1 MTKTLIIA
9 EKPSVASDIAKSL
22 GGFKKEKDFWE
33 SDDYVLTSAV
43 GHLLEIKEPEEYE
56 VKRGKWTFNHLPV
69 IPSHFDSSP
78 IAKTSSQLRLVTKLI
93 KRKDVSALIN
103 ACDAGREGE
112 LIFRL
117 IAEHAKN
124 KKPIQRLWLQS
135 MTPNAIRE
143 GFNNLRS
150 DEEMLPLAQ
159 AARSRAEADWLVGI
173 NGTRAMTAF
182 NSQNGGFFLT
192 TVGRVQTPTL
202 SIVVERE
209 KEIRNFIPRSYWE
222 VHGAFQCANGTYEG
236 RWIDK
241 TFKKDPADPEKNAV
255 RIWDKKQAEAI
266 VAACQGK
273 QGIVTEESRPATQV
287 SPQLFDLTSLQREAN
302 ARFGFSAKR
311 TLDAAQRLYEQHKA
325 LTYPRTDS
333 RHLPEDYIGTCYQ
346 TMAALSG
353 QTAYK
358 PFADMVTANKWIHPN
373 RRIFD
378 NRKISD
384 HFAIIPTL
392 QPLKTTREDDQK
404 LYDMVVRRFLA
415 VFFPAAE
422 FQVTTRYTDI
432 GEHRF
437 LSNGRVM
444 TKPGWMAVY
453 GKETQVNN
461 GKDSEKT
468 LVPVK
473 NKETVSAEDIRANG
487 ESTKP
492 PARFT
497 EATLLGAMER
507 AGKMVENDELAEA
520 MKEKGL
526 GTPATRASII
536 EGLLKEYLTREGRE
550 LIPTPKAFQLMTLLN
565 GLGIQELTKPEL
577 TGEWEYQLS
586 QMEKGQI
593 SREEFMQHIAGMAE
607 DIVGQ
612 AKEYDGDTVPGDYA
626 VLKTPCPQCGGVV
639 QENYKRFAC
648 THCDFSITKMPGARM
663 FSIPEVE
670 ELLEKRQ
677 IGPLQGFRAKTG
689 FPFAAILKIAEDPEK
704 GGLRM
709 EFDFGQPKEDEAEPF
724 DPTGKTPVGTCPACK
739 GNVYDTG
746 MAYQCEHNLS
756 KEKTCKFRSGRII
769 LQQEIAPEQMTKLL
783 TEGKTDLLE
792 GFISKRTNRPFK
804 AYLEMGKAGKIGF
817 KFEESTAKKTSRRA
831 TTKAA
836 EAKAETAEKPAKKT
850 ATSAKK
856 ATTAKKTTR
865 TRKTTKA

>member
-22 GGFKKEKDFWE
+22 GGFTKEKDFWE

-43 GHLLEIKEPEEYE
+43 GHLLEIKEPEECE

-69 IPSHFDSSP
+69 IPPKFDSSP
-78 IAKTSSQLRLVTKLI
+78 IAKTSSQLRLVTRLI
-93 KRKDVSALIN
+93 KRKDVGALIN

-143 GFNNLRS
+143 GFKNLRS
-150 DEEMLPLAQ
+150 DEEMLPLAE

-209 KEIRNFIPRSYWE
+209 KQIQNFVPRNYWE
-222 VHGAFQCANGTYEG
+222 VHAAFNCANSSYEG
-236 RWIDK
+236 RWINK
-241 TFKKDPADPEKNAV
+241 TFKKDPADAEKTNV
-255 RIWDKKQAEAI
+255 RLWTESEAQAI
-266 VAACQGK
+266 VDACRGK
-273 QGIVTEESRPATQV
+273 HGIVTEESRPATQI

-333 RHLPEDYIGTCYQ
+333 RHLPEDYIGPCYQ
-346 TMAALSG
+346 IMGALGG
-353 QTAYK
+353 QATYK
-358 PFADMVTANKWIHPN
+358 PFADQVTANKWIHPN

-378 NRKISD
+378 NKKISD

-404 LYDMVVRRFLA
+404 LYDMVIRRFLA

-422 FQVTTRYTDI
+422 FQVTTRYTDV

-444 TKPGWMAVY
+444 TKPGWLAIY
-453 GKETQVNN
+453 GKEAQVST
-461 GKDSEKT
+461 GKESDKT
-468 LVPVK
+468 LVPVN
-473 NKETVSAEDIRANG
+473 NKENVNTQDVWSKG

-492 PARFT
+492 PARYT

-507 AGKMVENDELAEA
+507 AGKLVDDGDLAGA
-520 MKEKGL
+520 MEGKGL
-526 GTPATRASII
+526 GTPATRAAII

-550 LIPTPKAFQLMTLLN
+550 LVPTPKAFQLMTLLN
-565 GLGIQELTKPEL
+565 GLGIRELTLPEL
-577 TGEWEYQLS
+577 TGEWEYQLA

-593 SREEFMQHIAGMAE
+593 SRDEFMKRIAGMAE
-607 DIVGQ
+607 NIVGH

-626 VLKTPCPQCGGVV
+626 TLKTPCPQCGGCVK
-639 QENYKRFAC
+639 ENYKRFAC
-648 THCDFSITKMPGARM
+648 TSCDFSITKMPGSRM

-670 ELLEKRQ
+670 DLLEKRQ

-689 FPFAAILKIAEDPEK
+689 FPFAAILKITEDPEK

-709 EFDFGQPKEDEAEPF
+709 EFDFGQPKEDDAEPF
-724 DPTGKTPVGTCPACK
+724 DPTGKTPVGACPVCK
-739 GNVYDTG
+739 GNIYDTG
-746 MAYQCEHNLS
+746 MAYQCEHALG

-783 TEGKTDLLE
+783 TEGKTDLLQ

-804 AYLEMGKAGKIGF
+804 AYLEMGKGGKIGF
-817 KFEESTAKKTSRRA
+817 KFEEAAKKTTKRA
-831 TTKAA
+831 ASKTTTETA
-836 EAKAETAEKPAKKT
+836 AETAATPAKKP
-850 ATSAKK
+850 A
-856 ATTAKKTTR
+856 AKKTTR
-865 TRKTTKA
+865 AKKAQKA